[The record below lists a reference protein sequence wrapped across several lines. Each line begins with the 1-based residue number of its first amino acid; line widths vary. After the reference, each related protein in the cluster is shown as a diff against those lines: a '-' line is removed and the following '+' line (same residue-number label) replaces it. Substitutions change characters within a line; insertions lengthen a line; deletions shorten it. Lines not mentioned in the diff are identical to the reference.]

1 MTGGPL
7 RSLPAAPTT
16 WSREADVV
24 VVGAGAAGMSA
35 ALEAAA
41 WGRRVLLICKGSL
54 GGGSTPLAQGGLA
67 AVLDAGD
74 STELHVRDTLV
85 AGAGLCDGDA
95 VETLV
100 AAAPGEI
107 ARLGVLGARFDPGPL
122 GLEGGHSR
130 HRIVHAGGDAS
141 GAEVHRVLL
150 EALLASH
157 VEILEHTVALDA
169 LLDDRARVGGLLAAT
184 TPSGSDRA
192 ALAFGEIRAP
202 AVVLAAGG
210 YGQAYATTTNPAG
223 NTGDGLALAARAGAE
238 VTDVEFVQFHP
249 TVLWRPSGRGQRPLV
264 TEALRGAG
272 AVLVDAGGRRVM
284 EGVHP
289 RADLAPRDVVA
300 AAMHRR
306 MTTGDGPSSHL
317 WLDATALGRRHLDA
331 HFPNV
336 SAACRAMG
344 IDPANEPIPV
354 APGAHYACGGVR
366 ADMVGKTSVDG
377 LFAVG
382 EVAATG
388 VHGANRLASNSL
400 TEAVAA
406 GRRLGQALGQAGSP
420 AGVGPTLDGPE
431 AGQGVDPAGRDAL
444 ADAMSAHAGVVRH
457 GEGLEHLLDLL
468 AAQPAAPAR
477 PLDLPTIEATN
488 LHTVSTLVATAALA
502 RTESRGCH
510 RRSDA
515 PETRPEWACRIA
527 ITAGPD
533 GLELRRLP
541 SDQRSASYQR
551 SASEQ
556 SPAGEPSAAAGAR
569 R

>member
-1 MTGGPL
+1 MTGVPL
-7 RSLPAAPTT
+7 RGLPAAPIT
-16 WSREADVV
+16 WRRETDVV
-24 VVGAGAAGMSA
+24 VVGSGAAGMST

-41 WGRRVLLICKGSL
+41 WGRRVLLICKGPL

-74 STELHVRDTLV
+74 STELHLRDTLV
-85 AGAGLCDGDA
+85 AGAGLCDEEA

-100 AAAPGEI
+100 TAAPGEI
-107 ARLGVLGARFDPGPL
+107 ARLGVLGARFDSGPL

-130 HRIVHAGGDAS
+130 RRIVHAGGDAS

-150 EALLASH
+150 EALLASD
-157 VEILEHTVALDA
+157 VEVLEHTVALDA
-169 LLDDRARVGGLLAAT
+169 LLDDRARVGGLLAGT
-184 TPSGSDRA
+184 TPAIGGPLVA
-192 ALAFGEIRAP
+192 GEIRAA

-223 NTGDGLALAARAGAE
+223 ATGDGLALAARAGAE

-249 TVLWRPSGRGQRPLV
+249 TVLWRPTGRGQRPLV

-272 AVLVDAGGRRVM
+272 AVLVDAKGRRVM

-289 RADLAPRDVVA
+289 LADLAPRDVVA

-306 MTTGDGPSSHL
+306 MTTSSSSHL
-317 WLDATALGRRHLDA
+317 WLDATAIGRRHLDD

-336 SAACRAMG
+336 TAACRAIG

-406 GRRLGQALGQAGSP
+406 GRRLGQALGQSGST
-420 AGVGPTLDGPE
+420 ASVGPDLDAPE
-431 AGQGVDPAGRDAL
+431 AGQGVDPAGRHAL
-444 ADAMSAHAGVVRH
+444 ADAMSCHAGVVRH
-457 GEGLEHLLDLL
+457 GEGLEHLLEVL
-468 AAQPAAPAR
+468 AAQPASPR
-477 PLDLPTIEATN
+477 PQLDLPTLEATN

-515 PETRPEWACRIA
+515 PQTRPEWARRIG
-527 ITAGPD
+527 ITAEPD
-533 GLELRRLP
+533 GLELRPLP
-541 SDQRSASYQR
+541 PDHRI
-551 SASEQ
+551 
-556 SPAGEPSAAAGAR
+556 AGEPSAAGAGR
-569 R
+569 

>member
-1 MTGGPL
+1 MNGGAL
-7 RSLPAAPTT
+7 RNLPAAPVT
-16 WSREADVV
+16 WTREADIV
-24 VVGAGAAGMSA
+24 VVGSGAAGMSA

-41 WGRRVLLICKGSL
+41 WGRRVLMICKGPL

-74 STELHVRDTLV
+74 STELHVRDTLA
-85 AGAGLCDGDA
+85 AGAGLCDEEA
-95 VETLV
+95 VETLA

-150 EALLASH
+150 EALLASD
-157 VEILEHTVALDA
+157 VEILEHTAALDA
-169 LLDDRARVGGLLAAT
+169 LLDDRARVGGLLVGTSPAT
-184 TPSGSDRA
+184 GGP
-192 ALAFGEIRAP
+192 LAVGEIRAS

-210 YGQAYATTTNPAG
+210 YGQAYATTSNPAG

-249 TVLWRPSGRGQRPLV
+249 TVLWRPTGRGQRPLV

-272 AVLVDAGGRRVM
+272 AVLVDAKGRRVM

-289 RADLAPRDVVA
+289 LADLAPRDVVA

-306 MTTGDGPSSHL
+306 MTTGSSSHL
-317 WLDATALGRRHLDA
+317 WLDATALGRRHLET
-331 HFPNV
+331 HFPNLLA
-336 SAACRAMG
+336 SCRDIG

-366 ADMVGKTSVDG
+366 ADMAGKTSVDG
-377 LFAVG
+377 LFAIG

-400 TEAVAA
+400 TEAVAT
-406 GRRLGQALGQAGSP
+406 GRRLGQALGQSAP
-420 AGVGPTLDGPE
+420 ARVGPAIGGPE

-444 ADAMSAHAGVVRH
+444 ADAMSCHAGVVRH
-457 GEGLEHLLDLL
+457 GEGLEHLLEVL
-468 AAQPAAPAR
+468 AEQPDAPAR
-477 PLDLPTIEATN
+477 RLDLACVEATN
-488 LHTVSTLVATAALA
+488 LHAVSTLVATAALA

-515 PETRPEWACRIA
+515 PETRPEWAHRIG

-533 GLELRRLP
+533 GLGLRALP
-541 SDQRSASYQR
+541 PEGRSAWVDV
-551 SASEQ
+551 
-556 SPAGEPSAAAGAR
+556 PSSAAGAPR
-569 R
+569 

>member
-1 MTGGPL
+1 MTAGRVTGSPL
-7 RSLPAAPTT
+7 RTLPAAPIT
-16 WSREADVV
+16 WSREADVIV
-24 VVGAGAAGMSA
+24 IGSGAAGMSA

-41 WGRRVLLICKGSL
+41 WGRRVLLICKGPL

-74 STELHVRDTLV
+74 SAELHVRDTLV
-85 AGAGLCDGDA
+85 AGAGLCDEGA

-141 GAEVHRVLL
+141 GAEVHRVLV
-150 EALLASH
+150 EALLASE

-184 TPSGSDRA
+184 TRA
-192 ALAFGEIRAP
+192 AGGRLAVGEIRAS

-223 NTGDGLALAARAGAE
+223 ATGDGMAFAARAGAE

-249 TVLWRPSGRGQRPLV
+249 TVLWQPGGRGQRPLV

-272 AVLVDAGGRRVM
+272 AVLIDANGRRVM

-289 RADLAPRDVVA
+289 LADLAPRDVVA

-306 MTTGDGPSSHL
+306 ITSSSSSHL

-331 HFPNV
+331 HFPTV
-336 SAACRAMG
+336 TAACRAIG
-344 IDPANEPIPV
+344 IDPADNPIPV
-354 APGAHYACGGVR
+354 APGAHYVCGGVR
-366 ADMVGKTSVDG
+366 ADMVGKTSIDG

-406 GRRLGQALGQAGSP
+406 GRRLGQALGRSEAST
-420 AGVGPTLDGPE
+420 GVGPGVEGPE
-431 AGQGVDPAGRDAL
+431 AGQGVDPAGRDLL
-444 ADAMSAHAGVVRH
+444 ADAMSCHAGVVRH
-457 GEGLEHLLDLL
+457 GEGLEHLLEVL
-468 AAQPAAPAR
+468 AAQPAAPSG
-477 PLDLPTIEATN
+477 PLDLACVEATN

-510 RRSDA
+510 RRADA
-515 PETRPEWACRIA
+515 PETRAEWAQRTG

-533 GLELRRLP
+533 GLRLRPLP
-541 SDQRSASYQR
+541 PGWDSVERSS
-551 SASEQ
+551 SG
-556 SPAGEPSAAAGAR
+556 AGVRA
-569 R
+569 